1 MKKVDV
7 GEFNNSIECSQFDE
21 FKYFSAEQYYSLE
34 AQKPPLESSSF
45 NEDNLNKENAHS
57 KNTSNVNKDNNFDEA
72 RKQYDN
78 LNTSDGSQVP
88 NNLGS
93 SNSGSTFSSSSSTTS
108 ISSSTSGATT
118 LSSAAATTSSVA
130 SIATSAVVAITAV
143 TTFFTFQKEYVSVET
158 GDDYSSI
165 TINIDDVIKD
175 DKGLHSFSYDDFI
188 IQFNDG
194 EENRIIN
201 FEKGNHTYLVT
212 GLEPNK
218 TYSYDIIC
226 NNSSLEKDNVCFT
239 GKVTTTNTKK
249 PKCVYDELNNSITYD
264 DSRKNGII
272 NYSLYL
278 SDYYNEYS
286 DYSLYVCSEPQED
299 ESDIRNV
306 IFESNQLNKN
316 NYFSGSI
323 ANITYDK
330 VYLYVVGYNM
340 KAECI
345 YSETIDM
352 NMPNEWAISKNPII
366 DFDENKVS
374 ILSDSNKIIVEG
386 EYNSY
391 DLTKNLEVYINQ
403 YDVLN
408 NIIKEKQIVPLV
420 IDGKDKKFSFV
431 FDVMYGIDSFTY
443 SIFYQSSSNR
453 MINVYDSKK
462 LKSNIS
468 LSFDASYN
476 KVLPKDAIV
485 TYSKDKIIIE
495 VDPNYYSD
503 NDNMYYRLEVLN
515 SSGKVYGTYKGRE
528 KALFEISEYE
538 GLDKI
543 IFKYYD
549 CSLYLGE
556 EKVFETYL
564 MDGCDFGYHVL
575 DIVEEEMKEETS
587 IDSIIVNGKQNN
599 IDTTKNIKISF
610 TEYDA
615 SMNKIRENEEIDIN
629 FLENKTFNAQFDV
642 SYGIKKY
649 DYVIY
654 FYDELGNKIDLYR
667 SEIKNFG
674 INQEFNASYNK
685 VLPKDAIVT
694 YSKDKIIIEVDPNY
708 YSDNDNMYYRLEV
721 LNSSGKVYG
730 TYKGREKALFEI
742 SEYEG
747 LDKIIFKYYDCSLYL
762 GEEKV
767 FETYLMDGCDF
778 GYHVLDIVEEE
789 MKEET
794 SIDSIIVNG
803 KQNNI
808 DTTKNIKISF
818 TEYDASMNKI
828 RENEE
833 IDINFLENKTFN
845 AQFNVSYGI
854 KKYDYVIYFYD
865 ELGNK
870 IDIYSSG
877 IKSYD
882 SNQEFVGSI
891 NYIEPNDSDI
901 TIDLPNVSISFDT
914 GFTSTYDFM
923 FYKVE
928 LYSSDD
934 IFLDSYSGTSPL
946 VTFEIEDL
954 DGKLDFYY
962 KYYKCATFLGDEI
975 IYDIYTTEMNS
986 LENFYFG
993 IDEDSF
999 LHTMDSTSIEI
1010 EGKMHGYNL
1019 YNGDLHIFVSEYIES
1034 GETIRFNEEFI
1045 PSINV
1050 NDQTFILTF
1059 DVSYGIKSFDYYICY
1074 EGEDLIEIY
1083 RSQKIDYNGNQEFN
1097 ATYNKIEPKDAKII
1111 YLSDGISIEIDTSF
1125 TSNKENLF
1133 YKVEVLNSL
1142 EEVLAYYEGVDKAII
1157 KVTSIDALDKIF
1169 FRYTSCGTFN
1179 GDKHNFE
1186 SSLTE
1191 GIIFS
1196 YPTLTFDEKAIHNG
1210 TNFEIGYSLNMAY
1223 DYSLATIE
1231 LIVIKDDIEQANL
1244 SINSLKS
1251 NGTIDLGIVEELGA
1265 VSILS
1270 SITFKTYEGNI
1281 YTITNESITCDLLYS
1296 FEVKKMEI
1304 DGTDYSDNMPMTIF
1318 FDNKIPSSYKLHITD
1333 KTNGIDELINS
1344 TDVYYRVLNK
1354 NNEYTINIQA
1364 EDSEGN
1370 SFGNLFSYNISLAL
1384 ANDNYIAPTYMN
1396 SPNPGDATV
1405 TYNEDGTIN
1414 MYRKVSV
1421 EGLPENEYINAFIY
1435 SSCTNDAETGR
1446 PIYENGYDI
1455 ITRSE
1460 YANIE
1465 NIPFANYIFKY
1476 YEVMEYNGITYLIAC
1491 NWPSGMVEPANI
1503 SATATSSSDGEKT
1516 VISVTILN
1524 SYNVINKINVDGV
1537 DYEYTSYENQYDSN
1551 PQLILDGN
1559 IEINQ
1564 ITIYLKD
1571 YYNDYDTFSNEIEI
1585 KGSPEMEITINM
1597 LT

>member
-7 GEFNNSIECSQFDE
+7 GEFNNSIEYSQFDE

-93 SNSGSTFSSSSSTTS
+93 SNSGSTFSSSSSSSTTS

-143 TTFFTFQKEYVSVET
+143 TTFFTFQKEYVSLET

-264 DSRKNGII
+264 DNRKSGII

-286 DYSLYVCSEPQED
+286 DYSLYVCSEPQDD

-374 ILSDSNKIIVEG
+374 ISSDSNKIIVEG

-391 DLTKNLEVYINQ
+391 DLTKNLEIYINQ

-420 IDGKDKKFSFV
+420 IDENAKKFSFV

-485 TYSKDKIIIE
+485 TYSKDKINIE

-610 TEYDA
+610 NEYDA
-615 SMNKIRENEEIDIN
+615 SMNKIRENEEIN
-629 FLENKTFNAQFDV
+629 
-642 SYGIKKY
+642 
-649 DYVIY
+649 
-654 FYDELGNKIDLYR
+654 
-667 SEIKNFG
+667 
-674 INQEFNASYNK
+674 
-685 VLPKDAIVT
+685 
-694 YSKDKIIIEVDPNY
+694 
-708 YSDNDNMYYRLEV
+708 
-721 LNSSGKVYG
+721 
-730 TYKGREKALFEI
+730 
-742 SEYEG
+742 
-747 LDKIIFKYYDCSLYL
+747 
-762 GEEKV
+762 
-767 FETYLMDGCDF
+767 
-778 GYHVLDIVEEE
+778 
-789 MKEET
+789 
-794 SIDSIIVNG
+794 
-803 KQNNI
+803 
-808 DTTKNIKISF
+808 
-818 TEYDASMNKI
+818 
-828 RENEE
+828 
-833 IDINFLENKTFN
+833 INFLENKTFN

-870 IDIYSSG
+870 IDLYRSEIKNFG
-877 IKSYD
+877 I
-882 SNQEFVGSI
+882 NQEFVGSI

-975 IYDIYTTEMNS
+975 IYDMYTTEMNS

-999 LHTMDSTSIEI
+999 LHTMDSTSIKI

-1050 NDQTFILTF
+1050 SDQTFILTF

-1083 RSQKIDYNGNQEFN
+1083 RSQKIDYNGNQDFN
-1097 ATYNKIEPKDAKII
+1097 ATYNKIEPKDAKIT

-1142 EEVLAYYEGVDKAII
+1142 EEVLAYYEGVDKAVI
-1157 KVTSIDALDKIF
+1157 KMTSIDALDKIF

-1179 GDKHNFE
+1179 GEKHNFE
-1186 SSLTE
+1186 SFLTE
-1191 GIIFS
+1191 GIVFS

-1210 TNFEIGYSLNMAY
+1210 TSFEIGYSLNMAY

-1231 LIVIKDDIEQANL
+1231 LSVIKDDIEQANL

-1333 KTNGIDELINS
+1333 ETNGIDELINS
-1344 TDVYYRVLNK
+1344 TDVYYRVLDK

-1384 ANDNYIAPTYMN
+1384 ANDNYVAPTYMV

-1435 SSCTNDAETGR
+1435 SSCTNDVETGR
-1446 PIYENGYDI
+1446 PIYENGYDV

-1491 NWPSGMVEPANI
+1491 NWPSGMVEPTSI

>member
-7 GEFNNSIECSQFDE
+7 GEFNNSIEYSQFDE

-93 SNSGSTFSSSSSTTS
+93 SNSGSTFSSSSPSTTS

-264 DSRKNGII
+264 DNRKSGII

-286 DYSLYVCSEPQED
+286 DYSLYVCSEPQDD

-366 DFDENKVS
+366 DFYENKVS
-374 ILSDSNKIIVEG
+374 ISSDSNKIIVEG

-391 DLTKNLEVYINQ
+391 DLTKNLEIYINQ

-431 FDVMYGIDSFTY
+431 FDAMYGIDSFTY

-485 TYSKDKIIIE
+485 TYSKDKINIE

-610 TEYDA
+610 NEYDA
-615 SMNKIRENEEIDIN
+615 SMNKIRENEEIN
-629 FLENKTFNAQFDV
+629 
-642 SYGIKKY
+642 
-649 DYVIY
+649 
-654 FYDELGNKIDLYR
+654 
-667 SEIKNFG
+667 
-674 INQEFNASYNK
+674 
-685 VLPKDAIVT
+685 
-694 YSKDKIIIEVDPNY
+694 
-708 YSDNDNMYYRLEV
+708 
-721 LNSSGKVYG
+721 
-730 TYKGREKALFEI
+730 
-742 SEYEG
+742 
-747 LDKIIFKYYDCSLYL
+747 
-762 GEEKV
+762 
-767 FETYLMDGCDF
+767 
-778 GYHVLDIVEEE
+778 
-789 MKEET
+789 
-794 SIDSIIVNG
+794 
-803 KQNNI
+803 
-808 DTTKNIKISF
+808 
-818 TEYDASMNKI
+818 
-828 RENEE
+828 
-833 IDINFLENKTFN
+833 INFLENKTFN

-870 IDIYSSG
+870 IDLYRSEIKNFG
-877 IKSYD
+877 I
-882 SNQEFVGSI
+882 NQEFVGSI

-975 IYDIYTTEMNS
+975 IYDMYTTEMNS
-986 LENFYFG
+986 LGNFYFG

-999 LHTMDSTSIEI
+999 LHTMDSTSIKI

-1050 NDQTFILTF
+1050 SDQTFILTF

-1083 RSQKIDYNGNQEFN
+1083 RSQKIDYNGNQDFN
-1097 ATYNKIEPKDAKII
+1097 ATYNKIEPKDAKIT

-1142 EEVLAYYEGVDKAII
+1142 EEVLAYYEGVDKAVI
-1157 KVTSIDALDKIF
+1157 KMTSIDALDKIF

-1179 GDKHNFE
+1179 GEKHNFE
-1186 SSLTE
+1186 SFLTE
-1191 GIIFS
+1191 GIVFS

-1210 TNFEIGYSLNMAY
+1210 TSFEIGYSLNMAY

-1231 LIVIKDDIEQANL
+1231 LSVIKDDIEQANL

-1281 YTITNESITCDLLYS
+1281 YTITNESITCDFLYS

-1333 KTNGIDELINS
+1333 ETNGIDELINS
-1344 TDVYYRVLNK
+1344 TDVYYRVLDK

-1384 ANDNYIAPTYMN
+1384 ANDNYVAPTYMV

-1414 MYRKVSV
+1414 IYRKVSV

-1435 SSCTNDAETGR
+1435 SSCTNDVETGR
-1446 PIYENGYDI
+1446 PIYENGYDV

-1491 NWPSGMVEPANI
+1491 NWPSGMVEPTSI

-1564 ITIYLKD
+1564 INIYLKD

>member
-7 GEFNNSIECSQFDE
+7 GEFNNSIEYSQFDE

-264 DSRKNGII
+264 DNRKSGII

-286 DYSLYVCSEPQED
+286 DYSLYVCSEPQDD

-323 ANITYDK
+323 ENITYDK

-374 ILSDSNKIIVEG
+374 ISSDSNKIIVEG

-391 DLTKNLEVYINQ
+391 DLTKNLEIYINQ
-403 YDVLN
+403 YNVLN

-431 FDVMYGIDSFTY
+431 FDAMYGIDSFTY

-485 TYSKDKIIIE
+485 TYSKDKINIE

-610 TEYDA
+610 NEYDA
-615 SMNKIRENEEIDIN
+615 SMNKIRENEEIN
-629 FLENKTFNAQFDV
+629 
-642 SYGIKKY
+642 
-649 DYVIY
+649 
-654 FYDELGNKIDLYR
+654 
-667 SEIKNFG
+667 
-674 INQEFNASYNK
+674 
-685 VLPKDAIVT
+685 
-694 YSKDKIIIEVDPNY
+694 
-708 YSDNDNMYYRLEV
+708 
-721 LNSSGKVYG
+721 
-730 TYKGREKALFEI
+730 
-742 SEYEG
+742 
-747 LDKIIFKYYDCSLYL
+747 
-762 GEEKV
+762 
-767 FETYLMDGCDF
+767 
-778 GYHVLDIVEEE
+778 
-789 MKEET
+789 
-794 SIDSIIVNG
+794 
-803 KQNNI
+803 
-808 DTTKNIKISF
+808 
-818 TEYDASMNKI
+818 
-828 RENEE
+828 
-833 IDINFLENKTFN
+833 INFLENKTFN

-870 IDIYSSG
+870 IDLYRSEIKNFG
-877 IKSYD
+877 I
-882 SNQEFVGSI
+882 NQEFVGSI

-975 IYDIYTTEMNS
+975 IYDMYTTEMNS

-999 LHTMDSTSIEI
+999 LHTMDSTSIKI

-1050 NDQTFILTF
+1050 SDQTFILTF

-1083 RSQKIDYNGNQEFN
+1083 RSQKIDYNGNQDFN
-1097 ATYNKIEPKDAKII
+1097 ATYNKIEPKDAKIT

-1142 EEVLAYYEGVDKAII
+1142 EEVLAYYEGVDKAVI
-1157 KVTSIDALDKIF
+1157 KMTSIDALDKIF

-1179 GDKHNFE
+1179 GEKHNFE
-1186 SSLTE
+1186 SFLTE
-1191 GIIFS
+1191 GIVFS

-1210 TNFEIGYSLNMAY
+1210 TSFEIGYSLNMAY

-1231 LIVIKDDIEQANL
+1231 LSVIKDDIEQANL

-1333 KTNGIDELINS
+1333 ETNGIDELINS
-1344 TDVYYRVLNK
+1344 TDVYYRVLDK

-1384 ANDNYIAPTYMN
+1384 ANDNYVAPTYMV

-1435 SSCTNDAETGR
+1435 SSCTNDVETGR
-1446 PIYENGYDI
+1446 PIYENGYDV

-1491 NWPSGMVEPANI
+1491 NWPSGMVEPTSI

>member
-7 GEFNNSIECSQFDE
+7 GEFNNSIEYSQFDE

-93 SNSGSTFSSSSSTTS
+93 SNSGSTFSSSSSSTTS

-264 DSRKNGII
+264 DNRKSGII

-286 DYSLYVCSEPQED
+286 DYSLYVCSEPQDD

-323 ANITYDK
+323 ENITYDK

-374 ILSDSNKIIVEG
+374 ISSDSNKIIVEG

-391 DLTKNLEVYINQ
+391 DLTKNLEIYINQ

-431 FDVMYGIDSFTY
+431 FDAMYGIDSFTY

-485 TYSKDKIIIE
+485 TYSKDKINIE

-610 TEYDA
+610 NEYDA
-615 SMNKIRENEEIDIN
+615 SMNKIRENEEIN
-629 FLENKTFNAQFDV
+629 
-642 SYGIKKY
+642 
-649 DYVIY
+649 
-654 FYDELGNKIDLYR
+654 
-667 SEIKNFG
+667 
-674 INQEFNASYNK
+674 
-685 VLPKDAIVT
+685 
-694 YSKDKIIIEVDPNY
+694 
-708 YSDNDNMYYRLEV
+708 
-721 LNSSGKVYG
+721 
-730 TYKGREKALFEI
+730 
-742 SEYEG
+742 
-747 LDKIIFKYYDCSLYL
+747 
-762 GEEKV
+762 
-767 FETYLMDGCDF
+767 
-778 GYHVLDIVEEE
+778 
-789 MKEET
+789 
-794 SIDSIIVNG
+794 
-803 KQNNI
+803 
-808 DTTKNIKISF
+808 
-818 TEYDASMNKI
+818 
-828 RENEE
+828 
-833 IDINFLENKTFN
+833 INFLENKTFN

-870 IDIYSSG
+870 IDLYRSEIKNFG
-877 IKSYD
+877 I
-882 SNQEFVGSI
+882 NQEFVGSI

-975 IYDIYTTEMNS
+975 IYDMYTTEMNS

-999 LHTMDSTSIEI
+999 LHTMDSTSIKI

-1050 NDQTFILTF
+1050 SDQTFILTF

-1083 RSQKIDYNGNQEFN
+1083 RSQKIDYNGNQDFN
-1097 ATYNKIEPKDAKII
+1097 ATYNKIEPKDAKIT

-1142 EEVLAYYEGVDKAII
+1142 EEVLAYYEGVDKAVI
-1157 KVTSIDALDKIF
+1157 KMTSIDALDKIF

-1179 GDKHNFE
+1179 GEKHNFE
-1186 SSLTE
+1186 SFLTE
-1191 GIIFS
+1191 GIVFS

-1210 TNFEIGYSLNMAY
+1210 TSFEIGYSLNMAY

-1231 LIVIKDDIEQANL
+1231 LSVIKDDIEQANL

-1333 KTNGIDELINS
+1333 ETNGIDELINS
-1344 TDVYYRVLNK
+1344 TDVYYRVLDK

-1384 ANDNYIAPTYMN
+1384 ANDNYVAPTYMV

-1446 PIYENGYDI
+1446 PIYENGYDV

-1491 NWPSGMVEPANI
+1491 NWPSGMVEPTSI

-1564 ITIYLKD
+1564 INIYLKD